1 MDASPKRG
9 KPPPPEGNMIEETER
24 GTISTRQ
31 AQRFE
36 LAVQHNSHVPVLAN
50 CLNIVIVCSIRTN
63 EQKHCLV

>member
-1 MDASPKRG
+1 
-9 KPPPPEGNMIEETER
+9 MIEEIER

-31 AQRFE
+31 TQRFE
-36 LAVQHNSHVPVLAN
+36 LAVKHNSHVPVLAK